1 LVTDDDIGSID
12 HFILTKY
19 NFSMHF
25 KLGILLKNIFVII
38 TEQKQRRDSQGNIL
52 LKVKVIDLYPHL
64 PFWNRLVNF
73 NTLF

>member
-1 LVTDDDIGSID
+1 MTTRISLSVDIGYTVLVTDDDIGSID

-25 KLGILLKNIFVII
+25 KLGILLKSMFVII

-52 LKVKVIDLYPHL
+52 LKVC
-64 PFWNRLVNF
+64 F
-73 NTLF
+73 